1 MLSFVGTRA
10 EESLR
15 RSTYQKI
22 AKDAKHSNVIN
33 VSPILEWNTTEV
45 WLYLLL
51 YGLHVNL
58 AYRKG
63 LGRVG
68 CIICPFGSDWND
80 YLCNHVFPETAEPF
94 LCKIREITKKEALKI
109 LTLI

>member
-1 MLSFVGTRA
+1 MQLC
-10 EESLR
+10 
-15 RSTYQKI
+15 Q
-22 AKDAKHSNVIN
+22 
-33 VSPILEWNTTEV
+33 V

-51 YGLHVNL
+51 NKLHVNT

-80 YLCNHVFPETAEPF
+80 YLCNHIFPETAQPF
-94 LCKIREITKKEALKI
+94 LCKIREIVGKRGVKDIETYIKSGNWKIRAQLQISVAYFCSIGLYLGHMKKRVAYA
-109 LTLI
+109 